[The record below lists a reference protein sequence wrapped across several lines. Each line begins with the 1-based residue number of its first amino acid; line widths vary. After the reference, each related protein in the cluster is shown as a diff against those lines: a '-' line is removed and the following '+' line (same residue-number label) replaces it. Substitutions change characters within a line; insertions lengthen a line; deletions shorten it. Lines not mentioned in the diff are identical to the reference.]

1 MHDFWFGFFVGFV
14 VLTILCVIGV
24 CCIVVGSRSE
34 RPAQGCGG
42 CDAVRRDELIAR
54 VCKERDELKKE
65 NEKRLKENRHL
76 AFRVVRLLNRIEQM
90 EGKPRN
96 TYEEL
101 ERSWEKV

>member
-24 CCIVVGSRSE
+24 CCIVAGSRSK
-34 RPAQGCGG
+34 RPAQGCSG
-42 CDAVRRDELIAR
+42 CDAMQRDELIAR

-65 NEKRLKENRHL
+65 NESLRQKMTVLMAERE
-76 AFRVVRLLNRIEQM
+76 I
-90 EGKPRN
+90 GKTAEPKN